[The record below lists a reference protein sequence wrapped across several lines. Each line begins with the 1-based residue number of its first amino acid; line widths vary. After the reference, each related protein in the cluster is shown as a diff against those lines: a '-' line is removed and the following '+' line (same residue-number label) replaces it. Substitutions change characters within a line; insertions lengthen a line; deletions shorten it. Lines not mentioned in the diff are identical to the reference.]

1 MLLVLLVPLVPLVLL
16 AEPGLAP
23 EPEPEPELEPE
34 LASVSTAPALGASEQ
49 PAVAAVYLALEILG
63 WVISGSLGDG
73 MGL

>member
-1 MLLVLLVPLVPLVLL
+1 MLLVLLVLLVPLVPLVLL
-16 AEPGLAP
+16 A
-23 EPEPEPELEPE
+23 EPELEPE